1 MVDGSLIFCSYSD
14 KILSSP
20 PAMDFFTS
28 TVRKR
33 RRRRLLLLTI
43 GFLLIEFAVAQRVN
57 SDDESAEMNQQCGKF
72 KWVVLVKN
80 FWI

>member
-14 KILSSP
+14 KILSSPP

-72 KWVVLVKN
+72 KWVVLVKK
-80 FWI
+80 F